1 MSDIVAA
8 SRGESRRQRRSPS
21 PLLWSFGLPGTL
33 KLSRRCLRVA
43 CAAAAAGVT
52 LAGWTAIDA
61 AEREGWNTE
70 RTAIDS
76 ADCAGWN
83 TQWLWTSASSA
94 DIEACL
100 DAGADP
106 NHRDSNGRTPLHWAA
121 WSQGPPRSFP
131 LPGDGQFER
140 VIGAWQHVWRG
151 RPAAVAVLLKADA
164 DPNARDSEGDTPLHW
179 ASMIGPWWAEDVPGL
194 SVYDALL
201 QAGADPNSRN
211 GSGRSPLHM
220 AVAARDLDKMTLLL
234 KAGADLNVRDQY
246 GASPFHGAVESFTS
260 AIISGLLASGADS
273 TARDWYDRTPLH
285 RAARENPDPDVIA
298 MLVASGADP
307 HAVDRDGLTPLHYA
321 AWHGPPEVIEALLE
335 AGAAP
340 NAQGK
345 SGSTPL
351 HLAAIDRG
359 VAVIATI
366 LKAGAD
372 VDVRDADG
380 DTALHV
386 AAGENE
392 GDVVLTLLQA
402 GADPGTENGAGEMPW
417 HKART
422 NMFPFLIEGTPAWC
436 WLREGEQCPS
446 PESE

>member
-1 MSDIVAA
+1 MSDIATA
-8 SRGESRRQRRSPS
+8 SCGESRRQRYSPS
-21 PLLWSFGLPGTL
+21 PLLSSFSLPGTL
-33 KLSRRCLRVA
+33 KRSRRCLRVA
-43 CAAAAAGVT
+43 CVAAAAGVT
-52 LAGWTAIDA
+52 LAGGTAVDS
-61 AEREGWNTE
+61 AEREDWNAQRITV
-70 RTAIDS
+70 DS

-83 TQWLWTSASSA
+83 TQWLWTSASA
-94 DIEACL
+94 PDIQACL
-100 DAGADP
+100 DGGADP
-106 NHRDSNGRTPLHWAA
+106 NHRDSYGRTPLHWVA
-121 WSQGPPRSFP
+121 WSEGPPRIWP
-131 LPGDGQFER
+131 LPGGDGRFER
-140 VIGAWQHVWRG
+140 LIGEWQRVWRG

-179 ASMIGPWWAEDVPGL
+179 ASMSRPWWAEDPPGL
-194 SVYDALL
+194 SVYGALL
-201 QAGADPNSRN
+201 QAGADPNSQNAN
-211 GSGRSPLHM
+211 GISPLHM
-220 AVAARDLDKMTLLL
+220 AVAAGGGLDKVTLLL
-234 KAGADLNVRDQY
+234 KAGANLNVPDPY
-246 GASPFHGAVESFTS
+246 GASPFHRAAERFTS
-260 AIISGLLASGADS
+260 AIISGLLASGADA

-285 RAARENPDPDVIA
+285 LAARENLDPEAIA
-298 MLVASGADP
+298 VLVASGADP

-345 SGSTPL
+345 SGNTPL

-372 VDVRDADG
+372 VHVRDAGG

-386 AAGENE
+386 AAGRNQ

-402 GADPGTENGAGEMPW
+402 GANPGVENGVGETPW

-422 NMFPFLIEGTPAWC
+422 NTFRFLIEGTPAWC
-436 WLREGEQCPS
+436 WLREGEQC
-446 PESE
+446 